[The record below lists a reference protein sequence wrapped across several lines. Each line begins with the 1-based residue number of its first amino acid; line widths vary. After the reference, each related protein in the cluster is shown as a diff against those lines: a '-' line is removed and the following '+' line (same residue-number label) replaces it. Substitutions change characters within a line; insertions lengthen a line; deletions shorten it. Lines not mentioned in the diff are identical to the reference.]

1 MCKMRKVI
9 SFIVCVL
16 VAVTAMAFDFT
27 GKTFRGSTTMN
38 GKKVTITYKF
48 KANHRMSGTVAIA
61 GSPSETDSG
70 MQWEVSGDYLNF
82 YDSTGDYSYMK
93 IEEENGKI
101 ILIAYNSQGDPA
113 MTFRQVVNTGSKK
126 KK

>member
-1 MCKMRKVI
+1 
-9 SFIVCVL
+9 
-16 VAVTAMAFDFT
+16 
-27 GKTFRGSTTMN
+27 MN

-48 KANHRMSGTVAIA
+48 KANHRMSGTLSMA

-70 MQWEVSGDYLNF
+70 MQWEVSGDYVNF

-93 IEEENGKI
+93 LEEENGEI
-101 ILIAYNSQGDPA
+101 ILIAFDSYGNPA
-113 MTFRQVVNTGSKK
+113 MTFRKVTSTGSKK

>member
-1 MCKMRKVI
+1 MRKLI
-9 SFIVCVL
+9 SFIVCVF
-16 VAVTAMAFDFT
+16 VAITAMAFDFT

-48 KANHRMSGTVAIA
+48 KANHRMSGTLSMA

-93 IEEENGKI
+93 LEEENGEI
-101 ILIAYNSQGDPA
+101 ILIAFDSYGNPA
-113 MTFRQVVNTGSKK
+113 MTFRQVTSTGSKK